1 MGEHRLLGFYT
12 RDGVE
17 FGLYAYGILGQLRR
31 LGYRDI
37 NVVLQPHANG
47 DQVVVRGD
55 DGAGPQTLVELI
67 VERRRVARLPEHLL
81 FVHWLPLAT
90 LTRAVAKD
98 RVLLDGQPYSWEADD
113 MVSLFDRPCGPPWPT
128 PVTAER
134 DGRRFALRDD
144 DTEPADD

>member
-1 MGEHRLLGFYT
+1 
-12 RDGVE
+12 
-17 FGLYAYGILGQLRR
+17 
-31 LGYRDI
+31 
-37 NVVLQPHANG
+37 
-47 DQVVVRGD
+47 
-55 DGAGPQTLVELI
+55 
-67 VERRRVARLPEHLL
+67 
-81 FVHWLPLAT
+81 
-90 LTRAVAKD
+90 VAKD